1 MRTQPTTATN
11 KTRGIYHWL
20 IVAACCGMAITS
32 IGIVT
37 NCILYLAETS
47 SNARKHSVFQKYV

>member
-1 MRTQPTTATN
+1 M
-11 KTRGIYHWL
+11 

-47 SNARKHSVFQKYV
+47 SNARKHSVFQKYA